1 MIIKKKLW
9 KDYYD
14 RIATG
19 KKKFDIR
26 LADFEIK
33 EGDTLVLEEWDQDK
47 KAYTGRS
54 IKTKATYVAKINEM
68 TFWPQDDIDK
78 YGFQV
83 IQIDFDK

>member
-33 EGDTLVLEEWDQDK
+33 KGDTLILEEWDQDK
-47 KAYTGRS
+47 KEYTGRS
-54 IKTKATYVAKINEM
+54 IKTKATYIAKINDM
-68 TFWPQDDIDK
+68 VFWPQEDIEK

-83 IQIDFDK
+83 IQIELDK